1 MGGRFQQIFKFRVA
15 IMSSDANVA
24 RLRAHQQNIERYE
37 RLLKTKL
44 TELEV
49 KFLQKRLW
57 EERFWMA
64 MLTKGSDLPA
74 VRSGAPKLPSNGA
87 RNRPFGLQ

>member
-1 MGGRFQQIFKFRVA
+1 M
-15 IMSSDANVA
+15 MSSDANVA
-24 RLRAHQQNIERYE
+24 RLRAHHQNIERYE

-64 MLTKGSDLPA
+64 MLTKDREVPAALQPDLLIDEQA
-74 VRSGAPKLPSNGA
+74 LERARAAARAAPVGKAS
-87 RNRPFGLQ
+87 

>member
-1 MGGRFQQIFKFRVA
+1 
-15 IMSSDANVA
+15 MSSDANVA

-37 RLLKTKL
+37 RLLKTQL
-44 TELEV
+44 TELEA

-64 MLTKGSDLPA
+64 MLTKDRDVPAALHPDLLIDERA
-74 VRSGAPKLPSNGA
+74 LERARAAARAAPVAKAS
-87 RNRPFGLQ
+87 